1 MTIRIVLADDQGLFR
16 STLRLLVDTE
26 PDLEVVAEATNG
38 GEAVRA
44 ARRFHPDVVVAD
56 LQMPG
61 IDGIAATRSITS
73 DPLLRGT
80 RVMVLTTFEYDDNV
94 AAALRAGAGG
104 FIGKD
109 ASPQELLDAIRA
121 VAQGDTLMSPAATQM
136 LVSHFLS
143 RPSAGPGVESAVVG
157 TLTPREREVVVLV
170 AEGFGNAEIADRLQI
185 SVLTAK
191 THVNRAMTKFGA
203 RDRSQLVVAA
213 YECGLVVPGRRPVP

>member
-1 MTIRIVLADDQGLFR
+1 MTIRIVLADDQGGLFR

-94 AAALRAGAGG
+94 AAALRAGASG

-109 ASPQELLDAIRA
+109 ASPAGTAGRDTRSGAG
-121 VAQGDTLMSPAATQM
+121 GDTLMSPG
-136 LVSHFLS
+136 SHPDAGESLPVPTVGRS
-143 RPSAGPGVESAVVG
+143 GRGVGGRRDADPPAGTRGRGAGGRGIRQRRDRRPPADQC
-157 TLTPREREVVVLV
+157 
-170 AEGFGNAEIADRLQI
+170 ADRENPCEQGDDE
-185 SVLTAK
+185 V
-191 THVNRAMTKFGA
+191 RCA
-203 RDRSQLVVAA
+203 RPVAA
-213 YECGLVVPGRRPVP
+213 RRGRV